1 MCCGIPC
8 GQVSLIGTGVNLT
21 RATRLFIIDMD
32 WLESSLQQAI
42 FRINRY
48 GQLNE
53 TFTEVLRCSAVLVD
67 NTIFDNHLRR
77 RGLMTEVTR
86 TLEEIKANRE
96 AKRAANAILQAL
108 KGACT

>member
-1 MCCGIPC
+1 MCCGILC
-8 GQVSLIGTGVNLT
+8 GQVSLTGTGVNLT

-42 FRINRY
+42 FGINRY

-53 TFTEVLRCSAVLVD
+53 TFTEVLRYSAMQAD
-67 NTIFDNHLRR
+67 NTSFDSHLRR

-86 TLEEIKANRE
+86 TLQEIKANRE

-108 KGACT
+108 KGDCT